1 MLKNKSKLF
10 KHNKEEDLV
19 FTKHKIDDNNSLIE
33 PDNES
38 EVDFFEKPIISQD
51 YNNEKKPKLADSE
64 IEGHLREIYSDDDG
78 ESLPD
83 FKTIKIKKKR
93 SLGLKLLYL
102 FVVLVV
108 IAIASFSIFK
118 YIKNNQDVAS
128 VLKITI
134 TSPEKVI
141 LGEDFLYEI
150 EYQNT
155 SNYNLDDV
163 VLEVNYPDSFILAEI
178 YSVDQT
184 TDKKTWKIDS
194 LGANLGG
201 VIKIRGKIINKEG
214 SNNLLTVKTSYGING
229 LSSSFSKDSLN
240 SIVVGSLPFQIK
252 EDYYSTVLVDEE
264 YPLKLTIKDFP
275 VDKINKFI
283 ISFSG
288 PEEIFSVKDTTN
300 KNTGTSS
307 EATITKIS
315 KIDNFNF
322 LIETS
327 SINEMSFDFKYKI
340 SERKNDQEN
349 ISWTLKYID
358 DGGKEFVFLE
368 KQVALTIIKSD
379 LNLNISVNDSSTDTP
394 VNFGDTLNYVIS
406 YSNKGD
412 KDMEDLVIMAVL
424 KSDFLDWNSLKDSN
438 DGSVSRR
445 TISWTASEI
454 SELKK
459 LEPGD
464 GGEIK
469 FSINVTNYN
478 NIEFGQD
485 LNVASYAQFSIGN
498 IEDFSDEED
507 HLNDNSSNTV
517 VNKLNSD
524 LSIKEE
530 VLYFDANNIP
540 VGSGPL
546 PPVVGEKTSFKYY
559 WTLKNSLHE
568 LKDLKVE
575 LALPQYV
582 IWDNNFNVS
591 AGSLDYDPLTN
602 KVIFSISR
610 WPVGIETVDINFSV
624 SIIPTDSQYNKI
636 IILSSGSSLSAID
649 AETNATIIKT
659 TDVKTSKLEDDV
671 IASYSN
677 DGRVK

>member
-184 TDKKTWKIDS
+184 TDKKTWKIDN

>member
-1 MLKNKSKLF
+1 MLKNKSKFF

-19 FTKHKIDDNNSLIE
+19 FTKHKIDNSSSLIE
-33 PDNES
+33 PDSES

-64 IEGHLREIYSDDDG
+64 IESHLREIYSDDNG

-93 SLGLKLLYL
+93 SLGLKLFYL
-102 FVVLVV
+102 FITLLVV
-108 IAIASFSIFK
+108 SGVIFGVFK

-128 VLKITI
+128 VLKINI

-155 SNYNLDDV
+155 SNYNLNNV
-163 VLEVNYPDSFILAEI
+163 ILEINYPDNFILAEI

-184 TDKKTWKIDS
+184 ADKKTWKIDN

-214 SNNLLTVKTSYGING
+214 SNNLLTVKANYGING

-264 YPLKLTIKDFP
+264 YPLNLVIKDFP
-275 VDKINKFI
+275 VDKINKFV

-307 EATITKIS
+307 ETAITKIS

-322 LIETS
+322 LVETS
-327 SINEMSFDFKYKI
+327 SVNEMSFDFKYKI

-358 DGGKEFVFLE
+358 DSGKEFIFLE

-394 VNFGDTLNYVIS
+394 INFGDTLNYVIS

-438 DGSVSRR
+438 DGSVSRK

-454 SELKK
+454 PELKK

-464 GGEIK
+464 SGEIK
-469 FSINVTNYN
+469 FSINVANYN
-478 NIEFGQD
+478 NVEFGQD
-485 LNVASYAQFSIGN
+485 LNVESYAQFSIGN
-498 IEDFSDEED
+498 IEDFSGEED

-517 VNKLNSD
+517 INKLNSD

-530 VLYFDANNIP
+530 VLYFDADNIP

-546 PPVVGEKTSFKYY
+546 PPVVGEQTSFKYY

-568 LKDLKVE
+568 IKDLKVE

-582 IWDNNFNVS
+582 IWNNNFNVS

-624 SIIPTDSQYNKI
+624 SVIPTDSQYNKI

-649 AETNATIIKT
+649 AETNATITKT
-659 TDVKTSKLEDDV
+659 TDVKTSKLEDDA
-671 IASYSN
+671 IAGYSN